1 MVNVLC
7 KHMDIKI
14 VKNSIS
20 KDELKHIANE
30 QYGDM
35 VKVVVDLEHEIMT
48 VGGEF
53 HADGEL
59 VLMEQEGARR
69 EYTWGINLY
78 PDVQGGDFIE
88 YDSMINLK
96 PAFGNRTRNVT
107 DKEICEK
114 IKRVVE
120 KLVTQ

>member
-1 MVNVLC
+1 
-7 KHMDIKI
+7 MDIKI

-69 EYTWGINLY
+69 EYTCGINLY

-96 PAFGNRTRNVT
+96 PAFGNRTRNVA
-107 DKEICEK
+107 DKEIREK
-114 IKRVVE
+114 IKHVVE